1 MSNKMGCCR
10 MAASTAESVPAKQ
23 QIMRSVEGPP
33 FATPYFGIWI
43 LCRGQLFVIIIVAQA
58 VGPAFLPLSLAAFAY
73 EYTFLGY
80 QPAAQIHLLRTALNL
95 ESFKWLIINPMKLS
109 LLVMTP
115 FQSGSK
121 MTMSAS
127 APPAARLCREAPPPW
142 RDWLQ
147 IIPRISAV

>member
-1 MSNKMGCCR
+1 

-80 QPAAQIHLLRTALNL
+80 QPAAQIHLLRTALDI
-95 ESFKWLIINPMKLS
+95 ESFKWLIINSMKAV
-109 LLVMTP
+109 LVGDDAFP
-115 FQSGSK
+115 VWVEDDNVRVSPHPQLAFAGK
-121 MTMSAS
+121 
-127 APPAARLCREAPPPW
+127 PHHLGGIGCK
-142 RDWLQ
+142 
-147 IIPRISAV
+147 